1 MTDPQPAPEK
11 RLHVV
16 IGTPDPDGC
25 PICRAHASGPGTK
38 TISDDTGLEILVQEL
53 PLGDMLRCPCPLCA
67 EARRELHE
75 G

>member
-25 PICRAHASGPGTK
+25 PICRAHAQRPGTK
-38 TISDDTGLEILVQEL
+38 TISDDRVGEILVQEF
-53 PLGDMLRCPCPLCA
+53 PLVEILRCPCPLCA
-67 EARRELHE
+67 EARRELPE

>member
-1 MTDPQPAPEK
+1 MTDPQTAPEK

-25 PICRAHASGPGTK
+25 PICRAHAQRPGTK
-38 TISDDTGLEILVQEL
+38 TISEDLEILVQEL
-53 PLGDMLRCPCPLCA
+53 PLSEMLRCPCPLCA
-67 EARRELHE
+67 EARRTLHK

>member
-1 MTDPQPAPEK
+1 MTDPNQGPQK

-16 IGTPDPDGC
+16 IGSPDPDGC
-25 PICRAHASGPGTK
+25 PICRAHAQRPGTK

-53 PLGDMLRCPCPLCA
+53 PLNEMLRCPCPLCA
-67 EARRELHE
+67 EARREFHE